1 MRFRTEIESIKA
13 GLELGHADKMVLL
26 GSCFTDEVG
35 SRLAADGFDV
45 CANPFGALYNPMS
58 ICRCIDRILSGEAYS
73 EADLTSG
80 PRGYHCLDYA
90 TRYSGADIA
99 ALLGVLNDDA
109 SRLRESLCAGPTVFL
124 TFGTA
129 YVYRL
134 RKGGRVVGNCHKF
147 PAGEFDRRLLSVDEI
162 VAAVSDSLH
171 RMREAGVRR
180 VVFTVSPI
188 RHVADGLHGNTVSKA
203 VLHLA
208 VERLC
213 AEWGSFVSYF
223 PAYEMMIDDLRDY
236 RFYAA
241 DMKHPSDVAVDYIYE
256 FFSNTYFNADT
267 RREAVEYR
275 RQYKASLHRPIL

>member
-1 MRFRTEIESIKA
+1 
-13 GLELGHADKMVLL
+13 MVLL

-58 ICRCIDRILSGEAYS
+58 ICRCIARILSGEAYS

-109 SRLRESLCAGPTVFL
+109 SRLREALCAGPTVFL

-129 YVYRL
+129 YVYHL
-134 RKGGRVVGNCHKF
+134 REDGRVVGNCHKF
-147 PAGEFDRRLLSVDEI
+147 PAGVFDRRLLSVDEI

-171 RMREAGVRR
+171 RMRDAGVRR

-208 VERLC
+208 VEQLC
-213 AEWGSFVSYF
+213 AEWDGFVSYF

-256 FFSNTYFNADT
+256 FFSHTYFNADT